1 MNFTGLGRIWAKSVG
16 VALGLDFEADP
27 RKENMQQCF
36 RILEENIQ
44 IRLHRPIIIYFSIF
58 SLKNKALKS
67 LMFDSNQYFQG
78 SPLQT
83 KH

>member
-36 RILEENIQ
+36 RFLKENI
-44 IRLHRPIIIYFSIF
+44 FT
-58 SLKNKALKS
+58 N
-67 LMFDSNQYFQG
+67 
-78 SPLQT
+78 
-83 KH
+83 